1 VSAGQRRFERDHG
14 GLAVHVD
21 LPLALVAATAVG
33 QIVHVATEI
42 ERKFLVRDRRFLDG
56 DVGVP
61 FRQGYLS
68 RDPDR
73 TVRVRVAGEQG
84 FLTIKGRPN
93 GASRPEFEFEIPLDE
108 ARDLLGL
115 CAGLLIEK
123 TRHRIDHAGLTWDV
137 DVFSG
142 ANDGLIIAEVELP
155 SEDHAVEMPDW
166 VGEEVTGDVR
176 YYNSRLVERPFSTW
190 GS

>member
-1 VSAGQRRFERDHG
+1 MYV
-14 GLAVHVD
+14 
-21 LPLALVAATAVG
+21 PLTLVVVTAVG

-42 ERKFLVRDRRFLDG
+42 ERKFLVRNTGFLVG
-56 DVGVP
+56 DPGVL

-73 TVRVRVAGEQG
+73 TVRVRLAGG
-84 FLTIKGRPN
+84 VGYLTIKGRPR
-93 GASRPEFEFEIPLDE
+93 GAARPEFEFEIPVDD
-108 ARDLLGL
+108 ARELLVL
-115 CAGLLIEK
+115 CADSVIEK

-142 ANDGLIIAEVELP
+142 ANDGLVIAEVELP
-155 SEDHAVEMPDW
+155 TEDHAVVLPDW

-190 GS
+190 

>member
-1 VSAGQRRFERDHG
+1 M
-14 GLAVHVD
+14 
-21 LPLALVAATAVG
+21 
-33 QIVHVATEI
+33 HVATEI

-123 TRHRIDHAGLTWDV
+123 TRHRIDYAGLTWDV

-142 ANDGLIIAEVELP
+142 ANEGLIIAEVELP

>member
-1 VSAGQRRFERDHG
+1 M
-14 GLAVHVD
+14 
-21 LPLALVAATAVG
+21 PLTLVTATVVG

-56 DVGVP
+56 DRGVP

-73 TVRVRVAGEQG
+73 TVRVRVAGDEG
-84 FLTIKGRPN
+84 FLTIKGRPR
-93 GASRPEFEFEIPLDE
+93 GAARPEFEFQIPVDDAQE
-108 ARDLLGL
+108 LLGL
-115 CAGLLIEK
+115 CAGSLIEK

-137 DVFSG
+137 DVFRG
-142 ANDGLIIAEVELP
+142 ANEGLVIAEVELP
-155 SEDHAVEMPDW
+155 SEDHAVDLPEW

-176 YYNSRLVERPFSTW
+176 FYNSRLVERPFSTW
-190 GS
+190 